1 MVVATIFGPMLLWN
15 HNSPHMR
22 RQMDNEETKLVM
34 TVPEAGKKLGL
45 SREASY
51 QAARRGD
58 IPTIRIGNLLKVP
71 VVQFNRLL
79 DGAK

>member
-1 MVVATIFGPMLLWN
+1 
-15 HNSPHMR
+15 
-22 RQMDNEETKLVM
+22 MDTEEKLVM

-51 QAARRGD
+51 QAARRGE
-58 IPTIRIGNLLKVP
+58 IPTIRIGHLLKVP

-79 DGAK
+79 NDGKTSQPQRRECRR